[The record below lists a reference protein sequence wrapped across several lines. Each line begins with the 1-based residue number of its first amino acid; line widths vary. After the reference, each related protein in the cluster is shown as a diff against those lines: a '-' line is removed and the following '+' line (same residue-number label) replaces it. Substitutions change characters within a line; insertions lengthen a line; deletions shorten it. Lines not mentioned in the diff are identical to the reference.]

1 MINHQPSVCPYQST
15 CNYLLSIYNPDSY
28 GPITVSLRL
37 QAPLVKQTELRMFQ
51 EVQAAQIDF
60 NRYQFY
66 SVEFTVRQ
74 LDMLNF
80 TKIRVIVW
88 STSGRVDIFVSTT
101 ERNPRYGTSEA
112 WSATLNRLNNIDYD
126 VSNIADLSNFK
137 LYIGLYG
144 A

>member
-1 MINHQPSVCPYQST
+1 
-15 CNYLLSIYNPDSY
+15 
-28 GPITVSLRL
+28 
-37 QAPLVKQTELRMFQ
+37 MFQ